1 MCGIAGIL
9 NFTENHSNNLMFI
22 KKITNTIKHRGPDD
36 LNIYSNQEQGIYFGH
51 TRLSIIDLSNNGS
64 QPMVSFNK
72 RYVIIFNGEIY
83 NHEKLRKNINEYL
96 LNKTEYIN
104 WNGHSDTETLVNYFE
119 IFGIDK
125 TLEDIEGMFAIA
137 LWDTKKKNLYL
148 FRDFFGEK
156 PLYYGWLGNNFIFGS
171 ELKTITAHPLFIK
184 KIDENGKN
192 LYLNLNY
199 IPAPYTIYKDI
210 FKLPPATYLK
220 ISNKNNHIKYEIDL
234 KNWSVKKNI
243 IDGSIKKIN
252 IDSLDKNTSILKNK
266 LLNTVSKY
274 MISDVEIGVFLS
286 SGIDSTLI
294 TSITNEISTKP
305 IKTFTIGF
313 EDRRYDESED
323 AKLIANYLNT
333 DHHEKIFNKKDLLDI
348 VPKLPQIYDEPFAD
362 SSQLPTF
369 LLSSLASKEVKV
381 ALSGDGGDELF
392 GGYNRYILSQKYL
405 SLLMSLP
412 KFSKIIFS
420 NAIKH
425 IPKDFYFMIEKLM
438 NIFREKNK
446 MYIYEKSNKI
456 SSKLNFTENAYTF
469 YLSLISE
476 WYGNEITKNQDK
488 ILNDFYA
495 QNDLQNLNNEEIMM
509 YMDTLTYLPD
519 DILCKVDRA
528 SMWHGLE
535 TRIPYLDKN
544 IYKFSW
550 NIPHHH
556 KIDNGKGKIILRNLL
571 KNYIPEKL
579 ILKSK
584 KGFGIPI
591 GDLIKSELRDW
602 SENLLQK
609 NKLINNN
616 LNNDK
621 IDKIWKEHISG
632 NFNHQHKLW
641 NLLMFQSF
649 FEN

>member
-9 NFTENHSNNLMFI
+9 NFSENHSNNLMFI
-22 KKITNTIKHRGPDD
+22 QKITNTIKHRGPDD
-36 LNIYSNQEQGIYFGH
+36 FNIYSNQEQGIYFGH

-72 RYVIIFNGEIY
+72 RYVMSFNGEIY
-83 NHEKLRKNINEYL
+83 NHEKLRNNINEYL
-96 LNKTEYIN
+96 LNKTQYIN

-137 LWDTKKKNLYL
+137 LWDTKKRNLYL

-156 PLYYGWLGNNFIFGS
+156 PLYYGWIGKNFIFGS

-210 FKLPPATYLK
+210 FKLPPASYLK
-220 ISNKNNHIKYEIDL
+220 ISNKNNHIKYQIDL
-234 KNWSVKKNI
+234 KNWSEKKNI
-243 IDGSIKKIN
+243 IDSSIEKIN
-252 IDSLDKNTSILKNK
+252 FDSLDKNTTILKNK

-294 TSITNEISTKP
+294 TAITNEISTKP

-333 DHHEKIFNKKDLLDI
+333 DHREKIFNKKDLLDI
-348 VPKLPQIYDEPFAD
+348 VPKLPHIYDEPYAD

-405 SLLMSLP
+405 SLLMSFP

-420 NAIKH
+420 NAIKY
-425 IPKDFYFMIEKLM
+425 IPKDFYFMIEKLI

-446 MYIYEKSNKI
+446 VYIYEKSNKI

-469 YLSLISE
+469 YLSLVSE

-495 QNDLQNLNNEEIMM
+495 PNDFENLNNEEIMM

-550 NIPHHH
+550 SIPHHH
-556 KIDNGKGKIILRNLL
+556 KIKNGKGKIILRNLL

-579 ILKSK
+579 ILKGK

-609 NKLINNN
+609 DKLINNN

-621 IDKIWKEHISG
+621 IDKIWKEHLSG